1 MIFYFH
7 GFSSSAKSHKAS
19 IIRKYFSQYE
29 IFIPDYPSHQPRTS
43 IEYLTEYIK
52 QNTKG
57 VNTKSI
63 MLMGSSLGGYYAQ
76 FLATQHS
83 LVSAVV
89 LINPCLEPQLTLV
102 SQIGE
107 QINTVTSEPFL
118 FTQEEFNEFSRYDVA
133 TAKIFRPTLVLM
145 DEGDEIID
153 CRVASNRYENRGRV
167 ILYPGGDHWFRHMG
181 EALPEIES
189 FYKLHVEN

>member
-7 GFSSSAKSHKAS
+7 GFSSGAKSHKAS
-19 IIRKYFSQYE
+19 VIRKYFSQYE

-43 IEYLTEYIK
+43 IEYLKEYIK

-57 VNTKSI
+57 VNAKPV

-76 FLATQHS
+76 FLATQYS
-83 LVSAVV
+83 FVSAVV
-89 LINPCLEPQLTLV
+89 LINPCLEPQVTLV

-107 QINTVTSEPFL
+107 QINTVTNEPFH
-118 FTQEEFNEFSRYDVA
+118 FTRGEFDEFSQYDVA
-133 TAKIFRPTLVLM
+133 TAKIFRPTLVLL

-153 CRVASNRYENRGRV
+153 CRVASKRYENSGRV
-167 ILYPGGDHWFRHMG
+167 IVYPGGDHWFRHMDV
-181 EALPEIES
+181 ALPVIES